1 MYQNVFYIVSGAAF
15 FVILVGVGVG
25 VGIGREIGGVCAD
38 V

>member
-1 MYQNVFYIVSGAAF
+1 VSGAAF